1 MIFKFQQGGTTPPFV
16 AYQPVI
22 VSDKRTTA
30 TQEEALAAKATK
42 DSESGKLTSKDLYT
56 MLKEKLKGLPS
67 DSNRVMEQLQQ
78 LEQISQMDFDGS
90 TTQNIES
97 KYLSILN
104 QMNSIS
110 FSREQYDSAY
120 EQAKSM
126 GALNEAAMDSYGRI
140 FVYKKGQGYKL
151 TDPDKLNDMREQGW
165 SMVTNNDLLYL
176 RAHDDGLAFDDSLL
190 SNVQNGVGMEKV
202 TDYIQKCIQGLG
214 ASKSEETLYANVTA
228 GSILKGLDDFK
239 QAVAQSGNYDAT
251 IQDLYSGKLMTKD
264 SAEQAQQ
271 ALVYIYRSL
280 PTNMKSLLKTK
291 TQNGTDE
298 EALTMVGQLVSSKTS
313 PEKSFELK
321 LEDTALD
328 HQEKESKGN
337 KDPHSV
343 SGLDMNP
350 VDMLQAGYGQKN
362 QFTIQTAAGVSNGI
376 QIPTVQMPITKEG
389 HSIGMST
396 LMDVASS
403 DYAGYLDFSNA
414 FMGDVQIPQ
423 AGMQNIA
430 IDGTALYTAYL
441 PLDMT
446 YFNETGQKRPDI
458 GMLGRYKQAQD
469 EIKQSGTKD
478 PSKINAIYKNH
489 NLPVMYSP
497 NGDILTN
504 YVKFGIVNGT
514 ALDSAF
520 GDGAKMADYLTET
533 TDKNTI
539 ANTLNILNK
548 GRGEKN
554 QIEYDAK
561 SWWDSVSPIF
571 DDYTHVYKGTI
582 FMPINDDYFTYS
594 AAAGSKPTTAQ
605 AEMIEARQQASAKTR
620 GYINPGQL

>member
-67 DSNRVMEQLQQ
+67 DVNIAMGQLQQ
-78 LEQISQMDFDGS
+78 LEQLTQMDFDGS
-90 TTQNIES
+90 FTQNIES
-97 KYLSILN
+97 KYLSTL
-104 QMNSIS
+104 QTMNNLS
-110 FSREQYDSAY
+110 FSRDQYDKAM
-120 EQAKSM
+120 ETVKSN
-126 GALNEAAMDSYGRI
+126 GGLNEAAIDQYGQ
-140 FVYKKGQGYKL
+140 VY
-151 TDPDKLNDMREQGW
+151 
-165 SMVTNNDLLYL
+165 VTNGKDFKLMSPDQAKQSGWTVVTNQDLLYM
-176 RAHDDGLAFDDSLL
+176 RANDASLAGNDKIL
-190 SNVQNGVGMEKV
+190 NIVNNGIGISQV

-228 GSILKGLDDFK
+228 GSILKGLDNFK

-251 IQDLYSGKLMTKD
+251 VQDLYSGKLMTKD

-271 ALVYIYRSL
+271 ALAYIYRSL
-280 PTNMKSLLKTK
+280 PANMKSLLKTR

-328 HQEKESKGN
+328 HQEKAGKGS
-337 KDPHSV
+337 KDPHSTD
-343 SGLDMNP
+343 GLSMDPMSM
-350 VDMLQAGYGQKN
+350 MLAGYGQKN

-441 PLDMT
+441 PLDMA

-478 PSKINAIYKNH
+478 PNKINAIYKNH

-497 NGDILTN
+497 SGDILTN

-561 SWWDSVSPIF
+561 SWWDSVSPVF
-571 DDYTHVYKGTI
+571 NDYTHVYKGTI

-605 AEMIEARQQASAKTR
+605 VEMIEARQQAAAKTR

>member
-67 DSNRVMEQLQQ
+67 DVNIAMSQLQQ
-78 LEQISQMDFDGS
+78 LEQLTQMDFDGS
-90 TTQNIES
+90 FTQNIES
-97 KYLSILN
+97 KYLSTL
-104 QMNSIS
+104 QTMNNLS
-110 FSREQYDSAY
+110 FSRDQYDKAM
-120 EQAKSM
+120 ETVKSN
-126 GALNEAAMDSYGRI
+126 GGLNEAAIDQYGQ
-140 FVYKKGQGYKL
+140 VY
-151 TDPDKLNDMREQGW
+151 
-165 SMVTNNDLLYL
+165 VTNGKDFKLMSPDEAKQSGWTIVTNQDLLYM
-176 RAHDDGLAFDDSLL
+176 RANDASLAGNDKIL
-190 SNVQNGVGMEKV
+190 NVVNNGIGIDKV

-228 GSILKGLDDFK
+228 GSILKGLNDFK
-239 QAVAQSGNYDAT
+239 QAVVQSGNYDAT
-251 IQDLYSGKLMTKD
+251 VQDLYSGKLMTKD

-271 ALVYIYRSL
+271 ALAYIYRSL
-280 PTNMKSLLKTK
+280 PANMKSLLKTR

-328 HQEKESKGN
+328 HQEKANKGS

-362 QFTIQTAAGVSNGI
+362 QFTIQTAAGISNGI

-469 EIKQSGTKD
+469 EIKKSGTKD
-478 PSKINAIYKNH
+478 PNKINVIYKNH

-497 NGDILTN
+497 SGDILTN

-520 GDGAKMADYLTET
+520 GDEAKMADYLTET

-561 SWWDSVSPIF
+561 SWWDSVSPVF
-571 DDYTHVYKGTI
+571 NDYTHVYKGTI

-620 GYINPGQL
+620 GYVNPGQL

>member
-30 TQEEALAAKATK
+30 TQEKVLAAKATK
-42 DSESGKLTSKDLYT
+42 ESKSGKLSSKDLYT
-56 MLKEKLKGLPS
+56 MLKGKLKGLPN
-67 DSNRVMEQLQQ
+67 DVNIAMNQLQQ
-78 LEQISQMDFDGS
+78 LEQLTSMDFDGS
-90 TTQNIES
+90 FTQNIES
-97 KYLSILN
+97 KYLSTLQTMN
-104 QMNSIS
+104 QLS
-110 FSREQYDSAY
+110 FSREQYDKALDNV
-120 EQAKSM
+120 KSN
-126 GALNEAAMDSYGRI
+126 GGLNEAAIDQYGQ
-140 FVYKKGQGYKL
+140 VYMTNGKDYKL
-151 TDPDKLNDMREQGW
+151 MSPEKAKQSGW
-165 SMVTNNDLLYL
+165 KQMTNQDLLYL
-176 RAHDDGLAFDDSLL
+176 RANDPNL
-190 SNVQNGVGMEKV
+190 SGKDEILNVVNNGIGIDKV
-202 TDYIQKCIQGLG
+202 TEYIQKCIQGLG
-214 ASKSEETLYANVTA
+214 ASKSEENLYANVNA
-228 GSILKGLDDFK
+228 GTILKGLNDFK

-251 IQDLYSGKLMTKD
+251 VQDLYSGKLMTKD

-271 ALVYIYRSL
+271 ALTYIYRSL
-280 PTNMKSLLKTK
+280 PNNMKSLLKTRTK
-291 TQNGTDE
+291 GGTDD
-298 EALTMVGQLVSSKTS
+298 EALVMIGQLISSKTS

-328 HQEKESKGN
+328 HQEKSGKGN
-337 KDPHSV
+337 KDPHSIE
-343 SGLDMNP
+343 GLSMSP

-362 QFTIQTAAGVSNGI
+362 DFTIQTAAGASNGI
-376 QIPTVQMPITKEG
+376 QIPTVQMPITKKG
-389 HSIGMST
+389 AGIGMAS
-396 LMDVASS
+396 LSDVASS

-441 PLDMT
+441 PLDMQ
-446 YFNETGQKRPDI
+446 YFNDTGQKRPDI
-458 GMLGRYKQAQD
+458 AMLGRYKQAQN
-469 EIKQSGTKD
+469 EIRQSGTKD
-478 PSKINAIYKNH
+478 PRQINAIYKNH

-504 YVKFGIVNGT
+504 YIKFGIVNGT
-514 ALDSAF
+514 ALDNAF
-520 GDGAKMADYLTET
+520 GDEAKVADYLSET

-554 QIEYDAK
+554 KVEYDEK
-561 SWWDSVSPIF
+561 SWWDSISPVF
-571 DDYTHVYKGTI
+571 NDYTHVYKGTI

-605 AEMIEARQQASAKTR
+605 AEMIEARQQAANKTR
-620 GYINPGQL
+620 NYVNPGQL

>member
-42 DSESGKLTSKDLYT
+42 DSASGELTSKDLYT

-67 DSNRVMEQLQQ
+67 DVNIAMNQLKQ
-78 LEQISQMDFDGS
+78 LEQLTQMDFDGS
-90 TTQNIES
+90 FTQNIES
-97 KYLSILN
+97 KYLSTL
-104 QMNSIS
+104 QTMNNLS
-110 FSREQYDSAY
+110 FSRDQYDKAM
-120 EQAKSM
+120 ETVKSN
-126 GALNEAAMDSYGRI
+126 GGLNEAAIDQYGQ
-140 FVYKKGQGYKL
+140 VY
-151 TDPDKLNDMREQGW
+151 
-165 SMVTNNDLLYL
+165 VTNGKDFKLMSPEEAKQSGWIIVTNQDLLYM
-176 RAHDDGLAFDDSLL
+176 RANDASLAGNDKIL
-190 SNVQNGVGMEKV
+190 NVVNNGIGIDKITE
-202 TDYIQKCIQGLG
+202 YIQKCIQGLG
-214 ASKSEETLYANVTA
+214 ASKSEENLYANVNA
-228 GSILKGLDDFK
+228 GTILKGLNDFK

-271 ALVYIYRSL
+271 ALAYIYRSL
-280 PTNMKSLLKTK
+280 PNNMKSLLKTR
-291 TQNGTDE
+291 TEGGTDD
-298 EALTMVGQLVSSKTS
+298 EALTMIGQLISSKTS
-313 PEKSFELK
+313 PEKSFDLK
-321 LEDTALD
+321 LEDTALN
-328 HQEKESKGN
+328 HQEKSSKGD

-343 SGLDMNP
+343 DGLSMNP
-350 VDMLQAGYGQKN
+350 VAMLQAGYGQKN
-362 QFTIQTAAGVSNGI
+362 EFTIQTAAGASNGI
-376 QIPTVQMPITKEG
+376 QIPTVQMPITKNGEG
-389 HSIGMST
+389 IGMAS
-396 LMDVASS
+396 LSDVASS

-441 PLDMT
+441 PLDIQ

-458 GMLGRYKQAQD
+458 AMLGRYKQAQN
-469 EIKQSGTKD
+469 EIRQSGTKD
-478 PSKINAIYKNH
+478 PRQINAIYKNH
-489 NLPVMYSP
+489 NLPVMYGP
-497 NGDILTN
+497 NGDVLTN
-504 YVKFGIVNGT
+504 YIKFGIVNGT
-514 ALDSAF
+514 ALDNAF
-520 GDGAKMADYLTET
+520 GDEAKVADYLSET

-554 QIEYDAK
+554 KVEYDEK
-561 SWWDSVSPIF
+561 SWWDSISPVF
-571 DDYTHVYKGTI
+571 NDYTHVYKGTI

-605 AEMIEARQQASAKTR
+605 AEMIEARQQAANRTR
-620 GYINPGQL
+620 NYVNPGQL

>member
-42 DSESGKLTSKDLYT
+42 DSASGELTSKDLYT

-67 DSNRVMEQLQQ
+67 DVNIAMNQLQQ
-78 LEQISQMDFDGS
+78 LEQLTQMDFDGS
-90 TTQNIES
+90 FTQNIES
-97 KYLSILN
+97 KYLSTL
-104 QMNSIS
+104 QTMNNLS
-110 FSREQYDSAY
+110 FSRDQYDKAM
-120 EQAKSM
+120 ETVKSN
-126 GALNEAAMDSYGRI
+126 GGLNEAAIDQYGQ
-140 FVYKKGQGYKL
+140 VY
-151 TDPDKLNDMREQGW
+151 
-165 SMVTNNDLLYL
+165 VTNGKDFKLMSPEEAKQSGWTIVTNQDLLYM
-176 RAHDDGLAFDDSLL
+176 RANDASLAGNDKIL
-190 SNVQNGVGMEKV
+190 NVVNNGIGIDKITE
-202 TDYIQKCIQGLG
+202 YIQKCIQGLG
-214 ASKSEETLYANVTA
+214 ASKSEENLYANVNA
-228 GSILKGLDDFK
+228 GTILKGLNDFK

-271 ALVYIYRSL
+271 ALAYIYRSL
-280 PTNMKSLLKTK
+280 PNNMKSLLKTR
-291 TQNGTDE
+291 TEGGTDD
-298 EALTMVGQLVSSKTS
+298 EALTMIGQLISSKTS
-313 PEKSFELK
+313 PEKSFDLK
-321 LEDTALD
+321 LEDTALN
-328 HQEKESKGN
+328 HQEKSSKGN

-343 SGLDMNP
+343 DGLSMNP
-350 VDMLQAGYGQKN
+350 VAMLQAGYGQKN
-362 QFTIQTAAGVSNGI
+362 EFTIQTAAGASNGI
-376 QIPTVQMPITKEG
+376 QIPTVQMPITKNGEG
-389 HSIGMST
+389 IGMAS
-396 LMDVASS
+396 LSDVASS

-441 PLDMT
+441 PLDIQ

-458 GMLGRYKQAQD
+458 AMLGRYKQAQN
-469 EIKQSGTKD
+469 EIRQSGTKD
-478 PSKINAIYKNH
+478 PRQINAIYKNH
-489 NLPVMYSP
+489 NLPVMYGP
-497 NGDILTN
+497 NGDVLTN

-514 ALDSAF
+514 ALDNAF
-520 GDGAKMADYLTET
+520 GDEAKVADYLSET

-554 QIEYDAK
+554 KVEYDEK
-561 SWWDSVSPIF
+561 SWWDSISPVF
-571 DDYTHVYKGTI
+571 NDYTHVYKGTI

-605 AEMIEARQQASAKTR
+605 AEMIEARQQAANRTR
-620 GYINPGQL
+620 NYVNPGQL

>member
-42 DSESGKLTSKDLYT
+42 DSQSGTLTSKDLYT

-67 DSNRVMEQLQQ
+67 DVNIAMNQLQQ
-78 LEQISQMDFDGS
+78 LEQLTQMDFDGS
-90 TTQNIES
+90 FTQNIES
-97 KYLSILN
+97 KYLSTL
-104 QMNSIS
+104 QTMNNLS
-110 FSREQYDSAY
+110 FSRDQYDKAM
-120 EQAKSM
+120 ETVKSN
-126 GALNEAAMDSYGRI
+126 GGLNEAAIDQYGQ
-140 FVYKKGQGYKL
+140 VY
-151 TDPDKLNDMREQGW
+151 
-165 SMVTNNDLLYL
+165 VTNGKDFKLMSPEEAKQSGWTIVTNQDLLYM
-176 RAHDDGLAFDDSLL
+176 RANDANLAGNDKIL
-190 SNVQNGVGMEKV
+190 NIVNNGIGIDKITE
-202 TDYIQKCIQGLG
+202 YIQKCIQGLG
-214 ASKSEETLYANVTA
+214 ASKSEENLYANVNA
-228 GSILKGLDDFK
+228 GAILKGLNDFK

-251 IQDLYSGKLMTKD
+251 VQDLYSGKLMTKD

-280 PTNMKSLLKTK
+280 PNNMKSLLKTR
-291 TQNGTDE
+291 TEGGTDD
-298 EALTMVGQLVSSKTS
+298 EALAMIGQLISSKTS
-313 PEKSFELK
+313 PEKSFDLK
-321 LEDTALD
+321 LEDTALN
-328 HQEKESKGN
+328 HQEKSSKGD
-337 KDPHSV
+337 KDPHSID
-343 SGLDMNP
+343 GLSMNP
-350 VDMLQAGYGQKN
+350 VAMLQAGYGQKN
-362 QFTIQTAAGVSNGI
+362 EFTIQTAAGASNGI
-376 QIPTVQMPITKEG
+376 QIPTVQMPITKNGEG
-389 HSIGMST
+389 IGMAS
-396 LMDVASS
+396 LSDVASS

-441 PLDMT
+441 PLDIQ

-458 GMLGRYKQAQD
+458 AMLGRYKQAQN

-478 PSKINAIYKNH
+478 PRQINAIYKNH
-489 NLPVMYSP
+489 NLPVMYGP
-497 NGDILTN
+497 NGDVLTN
-504 YVKFGIVNGT
+504 YIKFGIVNGT
-514 ALDSAF
+514 ALDNAF
-520 GDGAKMADYLTET
+520 GDEAKVADYLSET

-554 QIEYDAK
+554 KVEYDEK
-561 SWWDSVSPIF
+561 SWWDSISPVF
-571 DDYTHVYKGTI
+571 NDYTHVYKGTI

-605 AEMIEARQQASAKTR
+605 AEMIEARQQAANRTR
-620 GYINPGQL
+620 NYVNPGQL

>member
-42 DSESGKLTSKDLYT
+42 DSASGELTSKDLYT

-67 DSNRVMEQLQQ
+67 DVNIAMNQLQQ
-78 LEQISQMDFDGS
+78 LEQLTQMDFDGS
-90 TTQNIES
+90 FTQNIES
-97 KYLSILN
+97 KYLSTL
-104 QMNSIS
+104 QTMNNLS
-110 FSREQYDSAY
+110 FSRDQYDKAM
-120 EQAKSM
+120 ETVKSN
-126 GALNEAAMDSYGRI
+126 GGLNEAAIDQYGQ
-140 FVYKKGQGYKL
+140 VY
-151 TDPDKLNDMREQGW
+151 
-165 SMVTNNDLLYL
+165 VTNGKDFKLMSPEEAKQSGWTIVTNQDLLYM
-176 RAHDDGLAFDDSLL
+176 RANDASLAGNDKIL
-190 SNVQNGVGMEKV
+190 NVVNNGIGIDKITE
-202 TDYIQKCIQGLG
+202 YIQKCIQGLG
-214 ASKSEETLYANVTA
+214 ASKSEENLYANVNA
-228 GSILKGLDDFK
+228 GTILKGLNDFK

-271 ALVYIYRSL
+271 ALAYIYRSL
-280 PTNMKSLLKTK
+280 PNNMKSLLKTR
-291 TQNGTDE
+291 TEGGTDD
-298 EALTMVGQLVSSKTS
+298 EALTMIGQLISSKTS
-313 PEKSFELK
+313 PEKSFDLK
-321 LEDTALD
+321 LEDTALN
-328 HQEKESKGN
+328 HQEKSSKGD
-337 KDPHSV
+337 KDPHSID
-343 SGLDMNP
+343 GLSMNP
-350 VDMLQAGYGQKN
+350 VAMLQAGYGQKN
-362 QFTIQTAAGVSNGI
+362 EFTIQTAAGASNGI
-376 QIPTVQMPITKEG
+376 QIPTVQMPITKNGEG
-389 HSIGMST
+389 IGMAS
-396 LMDVASS
+396 LSDVASS

-441 PLDMT
+441 PLDIQ

-458 GMLGRYKQAQD
+458 AMLGRYKQAQN
-469 EIKQSGTKD
+469 EIRQSGTKD
-478 PSKINAIYKNH
+478 PRQINAIYKNH
-489 NLPVMYSP
+489 NLPVMYGP
-497 NGDILTN
+497 NGDVLTN

-514 ALDSAF
+514 ALDNAF
-520 GDGAKMADYLTET
+520 GDEAKVADYLSET

-554 QIEYDAK
+554 KVEYDEK
-561 SWWDSVSPIF
+561 SWWDSISPVF
-571 DDYTHVYKGTI
+571 NDYTHVYKGTI

-605 AEMIEARQQASAKTR
+605 AEMIEARQQAANRTR
-620 GYINPGQL
+620 NYVNPGQL